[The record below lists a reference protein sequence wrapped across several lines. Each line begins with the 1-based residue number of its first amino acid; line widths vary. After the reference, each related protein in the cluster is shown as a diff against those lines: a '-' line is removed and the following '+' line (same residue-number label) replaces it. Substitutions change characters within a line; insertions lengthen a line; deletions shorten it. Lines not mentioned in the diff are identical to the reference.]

1 MADPDR
7 IRQLQ
12 QEEIASAPVRCRGI
26 LQRAYRGRSKA
37 ATIRATCLRCV
48 GYLRDDVTNCS
59 AYKCPIWPVRP
70 YQRADE
76 PDDEP
81 DAEQVTP

>member
-1 MADPDR
+1 MTDPDR

-12 QEEIASAPVRCRGI
+12 DQEIREAPPKYRGI
-26 LQRAYRGRSKA
+26 LQRAYSGRSKA
-37 ATIRATCLRCV
+37 TTIRAVCIRCV
-48 GYLRDDVTNCS
+48 GYRRDDVTNCT

-81 DAEQVTP
+81 APEQVTQ